1 MREKSDAGR
10 AVVARWT
17 IALRGWWGYAMTQ
30 PNDGSSPAPRESVLV
45 CFHAH
50 PDDEVFTTGGVM
62 RLAADAGHRVVL
74 VTATDGAQGEV
85 PQGLL
90 ADGERLV
97 DRRRREL
104 ETSAKA
110 LGVHRLEML
119 GYPDSGMAGTPEN
132 ARPEAFCNVDVE
144 VAASRLAQLLVE
156 EGADVLT
163 VYDPHG
169 NYGHPDHIRV
179 HVVGVRA
186 AELAGVTQVYE
197 ATVNRDHLAR
207 LMASNPQWADEAS
220 PPDVSEFG
228 LPESEITTVVDVRAA
243 MPAKRS
249 AMAAHESQVGDFGPF
264 LAMPAEQVEAAF
276 GQESF
281 RRRGGATGQPGGA
294 ALETALPL

>member
-1 MREKSDAGR
+1 MTGPDDGR
-10 AVVARWT
+10 
-17 IALRGWWGYAMTQ
+17 
-30 PNDGSSPAPRESVLV
+30 SPVRRTRVLV

-74 VTATDGAQGEV
+74 VTATDGALGEV
-85 PQGLL
+85 PEGLL
-90 ADGERLV
+90 AAGERLV
-97 DRRRREL
+97 DRRRHEL
-104 ETSAKA
+104 ETSARA

-119 GYPDSGMAGTPEN
+119 DYPDSGMAGTPDN

-144 VAASRLAQLLVE
+144 VAASRLAELLVE
-156 EGADVLT
+156 EDADVLT

-169 NYGHPDHIRV
+169 NYGHPDHVQV

-186 AELAGVTQVYE
+186 AELAGVTNVYE
-197 ATVNRDHLAR
+197 ATVNRDQMVR
-207 LMASNPQWADEAS
+207 LMSSNPQWAAEAA

-243 MPAKRS
+243 MPAKRA
-249 AMAAHESQVGDFGPF
+249 AMVAHESQVGDFGPF

-276 GQESF
+276 GQEWF
-281 RRRGGATGQPGGA
+281 RRRGAAGGQQGAP

>member
-1 MREKSDAGR
+1 
-10 AVVARWT
+10 
-17 IALRGWWGYAMTQ
+17 
-30 PNDGSSPAPRESVLV
+30 V

-74 VTATDGAQGEV
+74 VTATDGALGEV
-85 PQGLL
+85 PDGLL
-90 ADGERLV
+90 AEGELLA
-97 DRRRREL
+97 DRRRKEL
-104 ETSAKA
+104 DRSANA
-110 LGVHRLEML
+110 LGVHRVELL
-119 GYPDSGMAGTPEN
+119 GYADSGMAGSPDN
-132 ARPEAFCNVDVE
+132 ARADAFCNVDVE

-169 NYGHPDHIRV
+169 NYGHPDHIQV
-179 HVVGVRA
+179 HLVGVRA
-186 AELAGVTQVYE
+186 AELAGVTHVYE

-207 LMASNPQWADEAS
+207 LMASNPQWAADAT

-243 MPAKRS
+243 MAAKRS

-264 LAMPAEQVEAAF
+264 LAMPPEQVEAAF

-281 RRRGGATGQPGGA
+281 RRRGGASGQRGTA
-294 ALETALPL
+294 TLETALPL

>member
-1 MREKSDAGR
+1 MSTPQDGR
-10 AVVARWT
+10 SP
-17 IALRGWWGYAMTQ
+17 LR
-30 PNDGSSPAPRESVLV
+30 RKRVLV

-74 VTATDGAQGEV
+74 VTATDGALGEV
-85 PQGLL
+85 PDGLL

-104 ETSAKA
+104 ETSARA
-110 LGVHRLEML
+110 LGAHRVEML
-119 GYPDSGMAGTPEN
+119 GYPDSGMAGTADN
-132 ARPEAFCNVDVE
+132 ARADAFCNVDVE
-144 VAASRLAQLLVE
+144 VAAARLAQLLVE
-156 EGADVLT
+156 ENADVLT

-169 NYGHPDHIRV
+169 NYGHPDHVQV

-186 AELAGVTQVYE
+186 AELAGVTNVYE
-197 ATVNRDHLAR
+197 ATVNRDHIAR
-207 LMASNPQWADEAS
+207 LMASNPQWADEANA
-220 PPDVSEFG
+220 PPDVAEFG

-243 MPAKRS
+243 MSAKRA

-264 LAMPAEQVEAAF
+264 LAMPPEEVEAAF

-281 RRRGGATGQPGGA
+281 RRHGHTAPQSGTRT
-294 ALETALPL
+294 LETALPL

>member
-1 MREKSDAGR
+1 
-10 AVVARWT
+10 
-17 IALRGWWGYAMTQ
+17 MTQ
-30 PNDGSSPAPRESVLV
+30 PRDSGPARTRVLV

-74 VTATDGAQGEV
+74 VTATDGALGEV
-85 PQGLL
+85 PDGLL
-90 ADGERLV
+90 AEGEQLV

-104 ETSAKA
+104 EASART

-119 GYPDSGMAGTPEN
+119 GYPDSGMAGTQDN
-132 ARPEAFCNVDVE
+132 ARDDAFCNVDVE
-144 VAASRLAQLLVE
+144 VAATRLARLLVD

-163 VYDPHG
+163 IYDPHG
-169 NYGHPDHIRV
+169 NYGHPDHIQV

-197 ATVNRDHLAR
+197 ATVNRDQMVR
-207 LMASNPQWADEAS
+207 LMASNPEWADGA

-243 MPAKRS
+243 MSAKRS
-249 AMAAHESQVGDFGPF
+249 AMSAHESQIGDFGPF
-264 LAMPAEQVEAAF
+264 LAMPAEQIEAAF

-281 RRRGGATGQPGGA
+281 RRRGGASGRGGTA
-294 ALETALPL
+294 TAETSLPL

>member
-1 MREKSDAGR
+1 MR
-10 AVVARWT
+10 
-17 IALRGWWGYAMTQ
+17 
-30 PNDGSSPAPRESVLV
+30 VLV

-74 VTATDGAQGEV
+74 VTATDGALGEV
-85 PQGLL
+85 PDGLL
-90 ADGERLV
+90 ADGELLV
-97 DRRRREL
+97 DRRRGEL
-104 ETSAKA
+104 ETSARA
-110 LGVHRLEML
+110 LGVHRVEML
-119 GYPDSGMAGTPEN
+119 GYADSGMAGTADN
-132 ARPEAFCNVDVE
+132 QRPDAFCNVDTE
-144 VAASRLAQLLVE
+144 VAATRLAQVLVD

-169 NYGHPDHIRV
+169 NYGHPDHVQV

-197 ATVNRDHLAR
+197 ATVNRDQMIR
-207 LMASNPQWADEAS
+207 LMASNPEWAAEGE

-228 LPESEITTVVDVRAA
+228 LPESEITTVVDVRPVMA
-243 MPAKRS
+243 AKRS
-249 AMAAHESQVGDFGPF
+249 AMTAHESQVGDFGPF
-264 LAMPAEQVEAAF
+264 LAMPAEQLEAAF

-281 RRRGGATGQPGGA
+281 RRHGYANGHRGTA

>member
-1 MREKSDAGR
+1 
-10 AVVARWT
+10 
-17 IALRGWWGYAMTQ
+17 
-30 PNDGSSPAPRESVLV
+30 V

-74 VTATDGAQGEV
+74 VTATDGALGEV
-85 PQGLL
+85 PDGLL
-90 ADGERLV
+90 AEGELLV
-97 DRRRREL
+97 DRRRGEL
-104 ETSAKA
+104 EASARA
-110 LGVHRLEML
+110 LGVHRVEML
-119 GYPDSGMAGTPEN
+119 GYPDSGMAGTPDNER
-132 ARPEAFCNVDVE
+132 ADAFCNVDVE
-144 VAASRLAQLLVE
+144 IAASRLAQVLVE
-156 EGADVLT
+156 EDADVLT

-169 NYGHPDHIRV
+169 NYGHPDHVQV

-197 ATVNRDHLAR
+197 ATVNRDQMAR
-207 LMASNPQWADEAS
+207 LMASNPEWAGEVE

-243 MPAKRS
+243 MAAKRS
-249 AMAAHESQVGDFGPF
+249 AMTAHESQVGDFGPF
-264 LAMPAEQVEAAF
+264 LAMPAEQLEAAF

-281 RRRGGATGQPGGA
+281 RRHAHANGQRVTP

>member
-1 MREKSDAGR
+1 
-10 AVVARWT
+10 
-17 IALRGWWGYAMTQ
+17 MTQ
-30 PNDGSSPAPRESVLV
+30 PLDSQSPVPSAGVLV

-74 VTATDGAQGEV
+74 VTATDGALGEV
-85 PQGLL
+85 PDGLL
-90 ADGERLV
+90 AEGERLV

-104 ETSAKA
+104 ETSARV
-110 LGVHRLEML
+110 LGVHRVEML
-119 GYPDSGMAGTPEN
+119 GYPDSGMAGTPDNER
-132 ARPEAFCNVDVE
+132 ADAFCNVDVE
-144 VAASRLAQLLVE
+144 VAASRLAQVLVE

-169 NYGHPDHIRV
+169 NYGHPDHIQV
-179 HVVGVRA
+179 HFVGVRA

-197 ATVNRDHLAR
+197 ATVNRDHIAR
-207 LMASNPQWADEAS
+207 LLATNPQWAAEGGA

-243 MPAKRS
+243 MVAKRA
-249 AMAAHESQVGDFGPF
+249 AMVAHESQVGDFGPF

-281 RRRGGATGQPGGA
+281 RRRGAVTGQQGMTS
-294 ALETALPL
+294 LETALPL

>member
-1 MREKSDAGR
+1 MPRP
-10 AVVARWT
+10 
-17 IALRGWWGYAMTQ
+17 TQ
-30 PNDGSSPAPRESVLV
+30 GHTPAPPTSVLV

-74 VTATDGAQGEV
+74 VTATDGALGEV
-85 PQGLL
+85 PKGLL
-90 ADGERLV
+90 AESEQLV

-104 ETSAKA
+104 ETSARA

-119 GYPDSGMAGTPEN
+119 GYPDSGMAGTPDN
-132 ARPEAFCNVDVE
+132 ARADAFCNVDVE
-144 VAASRLAQLLVE
+144 VAASRLARLLVE

-169 NYGHPDHIRV
+169 NYGHPDHIQV

-186 AELAGVTQVYE
+186 AQLAGVSQVYE
-197 ATVNRDHLAR
+197 ATVNRDQMVR
-207 LMASNPQWADEAS
+207 LMASNPQWAADGA

-228 LPESEITTVVDVRAA
+228 LPESEITTVVDVRPA
-243 MPAKRS
+243 MAAKRS
-249 AMAAHESQVGDFGPF
+249 AMTAHASQVGDFGPF
-264 LAMPAEQVEAAF
+264 LAMPAEQLEAAF

-281 RRRGGATGQPGGA
+281 RRHADATGQRGTA
-294 ALETALPL
+294 ALETMLPL

>member
-1 MREKSDAGR
+1 MTRPQDGR
-10 AVVARWT
+10 
-17 IALRGWWGYAMTQ
+17 
-30 PNDGSSPAPRESVLV
+30 SPRRPKGVLV

-74 VTATDGAQGEV
+74 VTATDGALGEV
-85 PQGLL
+85 PEGLL
-90 ADGERLV
+90 SPGERLV

-104 ETSAKA
+104 ETSARA
-110 LGVHRLEML
+110 LGVNRLETL
-119 GYPDSGMAGTPEN
+119 GYADSGMAGSPDN
-132 ARPEAFCNVDVE
+132 ARAEAFCNVDVE
-144 VAASRLAQLLVE
+144 VAAARLAQVLVE
-156 EGADVLT
+156 ERADVLT

-169 NYGHPDHIRV
+169 NYGHPDHIKV

-197 ATVNRDHLAR
+197 ATVNRDHMIR
-207 LMASNPQWADEAS
+207 LMASNPQWAAEVE
-220 PPDVSEFG
+220 PPDVSQFG

-243 MPAKRS
+243 MAAKRS

-281 RRRGGATGQPGGA
+281 RRRVAAGQQIA
-294 ALETALPL
+294 DALETALPL

>member
-1 MREKSDAGR
+1 MTPPHSTPRREASTG
-10 AVVARWT
+10 
-17 IALRGWWGYAMTQ
+17 
-30 PNDGSSPAPRESVLV
+30 VLV

-74 VTATDGAQGEV
+74 VTATDGALGEV
-85 PQGLL
+85 PEGLL

-104 ETSAKA
+104 EASAQA

-119 GYPDSGMAGTPEN
+119 GYPDSGMAGTPDN
-132 ARPEAFCNVDVE
+132 ARADAFCNVDVE

-169 NYGHPDHIRV
+169 NYGHPDHIQV

-197 ATVNRDHLAR
+197 ATVNRDHLAS
-207 LMASNPQWADEAS
+207 LMASNPQWASEAA

-243 MPAKRS
+243 MDAKRA
-249 AMAAHESQVGDFGPF
+249 AMVAHESQVGDFGPF
-264 LAMPAEQVEAAF
+264 LAMPAEQLEAAF

-281 RRRGGATGQPGGA
+281 RRRKGAPGQQGETT
-294 ALETALPL
+294 LETALPL